1 MAKPSTK
8 VPAGKLAK
16 AKPEG
21 LPASEEKFA
30 LFGNKPFM
38 RFVKDFGASN
48 EDLLEMVASIPD
60 ADLGG
65 GVFKFRLARAGEGTS
80 GGARTIVAMKAKTR
94 AVMMFGFEKK
104 DQANISA
111 KELRAFKKLAKTYL
125 ERSAEEVEKLVKLG
139 ELITVLPKKNG
150 KAT

>member
-1 MAKPSTK
+1 
-8 VPAGKLAK
+8 L
-16 AKPEG
+16 
-21 LPASEEKFA
+21 
-30 LFGNKPFM
+30 
-38 RFVKDFGASN
+38 R
-48 EDLLEMVASIPD
+48 PD

-65 GVFKFRLARAGEGTS
+65 GVFKFRLARVGEGTS
-80 GGARTIVAMKAKTR
+80 GGARTIVAMKAKTL

-139 ELITVLPKKNG
+139 ELIAVLPKKNSN
-150 KAT
+150 AT